1 MWTTQSKMGLILE
14 GSLTKSFCSIDAE
27 MLNGLQSSSRKHLG
41 LSLTDHN
48 FFLLPASLSTLCTRS
63 VTLTPS

>member
-27 MLNGLQSSSRKHLG
+27 MLNGLRSSSPKHLG

-48 FFLLPASLSTLCTRS
+48 FFLIPASLSTLCTRP
-63 VTLTPS
+63 VTLTPF